1 MYADWLHD
9 LQVVGGG
16 SMMADVFQGA
26 ESYLQMCE
34 RAGGVPAMSCRPARE
49 RFTNVGL
56 GQAIRL
62 GAGTEAALY
71 RMMPGVWVGRR
82 LRAGA
87 RYVYGVRA
95 GRVRFVAVTT
105 APELRSAALLRS
117 GLRAAGL

>member
-1 MYADWLHD
+1 MGSNWLARVFNARGR
-9 LQVVGGG
+9 VVMIASTAPG
-16 SMMADVFQGA
+16 D
-26 ESYLQMCE
+26 
-34 RAGGVPAMSCRPARE
+34 RAGGFAPGRPAR
-49 RFTNVGL
+49 
-56 GQAIRL
+56 RL
-62 GAGTEAALY
+62 SRRAN
-71 RMMPGVWVGRR
+71 RMMPGVWVGRK